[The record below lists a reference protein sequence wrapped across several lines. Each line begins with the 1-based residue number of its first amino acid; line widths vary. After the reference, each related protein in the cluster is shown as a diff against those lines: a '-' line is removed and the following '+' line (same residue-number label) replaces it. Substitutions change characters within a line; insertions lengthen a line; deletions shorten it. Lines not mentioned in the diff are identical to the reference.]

1 MVQETFE
8 KVKHHRAGELTRFA
22 GKLDESQRVVDGYP
36 GKAAVQI
43 WCTFWSPALRS

>member
-8 KVKHHRAGELTRFA
+8 KVKHHRAGKSTHFA
-22 GKLDESQRVVDGYP
+22 GKLDKSQRVVHSYP

-43 WCTFWSPALRS
+43 WCTFWSPALRN